1 MRTSLAACGALVAG
15 LLLAQVPGAAHH
27 PLATEFDTDRDLT
40 LTGTVESFEWT
51 SPHSELELM
60 VKDGDR
66 STTWSIE
73 LDGESALDEL
83 GWSRD
88 TLKEGRQ
95 VTVQAWPARDGS
107 ARAVAWAVR
116 LEDGRELA
124 AINPHDPAWAAYA
137 QQQDAPTRPGAE
149 RAGREVALVG
159 CVALDSDTPRADVAS
174 DDRFVLVDARP
185 APEHLAQEAPVGTT
199 GDAPRDG
206 ERAREGDRA
215 EAPREGQPGA
225 TAGAVGTSGDAGAEV
240 YTLTGD
246 QADELAGAV
255 GRQVHVIGLVEDGD
269 RISVTAWHPVNDFCP
284 PNPLDGVQPQD
295 AAQPQSPAPQ
305 QDAR

>member
-27 PLATEFDTDRDLT
+27 PLAEFDTDRELT
-40 LTGTVESFEWT
+40 LSGTVESFEWT

-60 VKDGDR
+60 VRDRDR
-66 STTWSIE
+66 STKWSIE
-73 LDGESALDEL
+73 LDGERALDEL

-88 TLKEGRQ
+88 ILEEGQQ
-95 VTVQAWPARDGS
+95 VSVQAWPARDGS

-137 QQQDAPTRPGAE
+137 QRQDAPRPGAAQ
-149 RAGREVALVG
+149 AGREVALVG
-159 CVALDSDTPRADVAS
+159 CIALEPDAAQRTDAAGE
-174 DDRFVLVDARP
+174 DRFVLVDARP
-185 APEHLAQEAPVGTT
+185 APEHLAQEGPVGTT

-206 ERAREGDRA
+206 DRSREGERA

-240 YTLTGD
+240 YSLTGD

-255 GRQVHVIGLVEDGD
+255 GRQVHVIGMVEDGD
-269 RISVTAWHPVNDFCP
+269 RINVTAWHSVNDFCP
-284 PNPLDGVQPQD
+284 AQPLDGVQPQSP
-295 AAQPQSPAPQ
+295 AQPQ
-305 QDAR
+305 DAR